1 MGILK
6 QEDVEKIKK
15 CSGSFWRA
23 FIGICESA
31 GRMEKEEVID
41 KTLETFRE
49 LSKEYRDT
57 EMYVY
62 AVQYSHV
69 LIDQIERSLYPGK
82 PRPEVTRSTQ
92 RMNYADFVEYI
103 KNPVPGDMITVLN
116 DESGNLARIKIRTVI
131 DI

>member
-57 EMYVY
+57 EMYIY

-69 LIDQIERSLYPGK
+69 LIDQIERLLYPGK

-92 RMNYADFVEYI
+92 RMNYADFVEYM
-103 KNPVPGDMITVLN
+103 KNPTPGDMVTVIDDN
-116 DESGNLARIKIRTVI
+116 DGILSRIKVRTVI
-131 DI
+131 DR

>member
-57 EMYVY
+57 EMYIY

-69 LIDQIERSLYPGK
+69 LIDQIERLLYPGK

-92 RMNYADFVEYI
+92 RMNYADFVEYM
-103 KNPVPGDMITVLN
+103 KNPTPGDMVTVLN
-116 DESGNLARIKIRTVI
+116 EDGGNLARVKIRTVVNT
-131 DI
+131 

>member
-15 CSGSFWRA
+15 CSGNFWRA

-57 EMYVY
+57 EMYIY

-69 LIDQIERSLYPGK
+69 LIDQIERLLYPGK
-82 PRPEVTRSTQ
+82 PKPEITRNIL
-92 RMNYADFVEYI
+92 RMNYSDFVEYI
-103 KNPVPGDMITVLN
+103 KDPVPGDMVTVLN
-116 DESGNLARIKIRTVI
+116 EDGGNLARVKIRTVVNT
-131 DI
+131 